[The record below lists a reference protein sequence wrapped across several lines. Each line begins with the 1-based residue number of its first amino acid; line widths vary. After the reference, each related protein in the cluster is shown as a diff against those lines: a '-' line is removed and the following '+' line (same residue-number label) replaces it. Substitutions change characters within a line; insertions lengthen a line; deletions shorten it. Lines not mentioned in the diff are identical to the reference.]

1 VKPLKQPEIDA
12 RRQALA
18 KKFLS
23 LSDAWSSRGLELC
36 EEFGRLAEEEAH
48 LQCTADAAQTYQGQ
62 K

>member
-1 VKPLKQPEIDA
+1 MKQPEIDA

-18 KKFLS
+18 KEFLA
-23 LSDAWSSRGLELC
+23 LSDAWSSRGLEIY

-48 LQCTADAAQTYQGQ
+48 LQCTVDAAQAYQGQ